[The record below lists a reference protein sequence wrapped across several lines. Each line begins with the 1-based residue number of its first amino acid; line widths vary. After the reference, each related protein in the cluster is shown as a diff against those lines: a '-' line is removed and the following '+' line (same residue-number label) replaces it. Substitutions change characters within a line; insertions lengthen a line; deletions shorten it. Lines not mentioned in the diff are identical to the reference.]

1 MKLQYKIALMIFGFG
16 SIFLVGVESISYLYN
31 RSHHIMELNDHLL
44 ENARERAE
52 HVEINIIDK
61 ANVVQALST
70 APVIEEAL
78 SRSNSTFENMAD
90 DDREK
95 EINRLNDRWMKTAGA
110 SDPFISSYMTN
121 PVALFFKEQ
130 MERNRGKYGEIFL
143 TNRYGTIIATTGKL
157 TTLAH
162 AHKYWWA
169 AAFAEGKGRMFIDDR
184 GFDASVEG
192 YVLGITVPVMKDGE
206 IIGILKCNVN
216 MDALLL
222 NTVEGF
228 KLGETGDLKV
238 ARSGGMIVREKD
250 KEILSTRMPVH
261 LVEVM
266 NKRGAGSILIED
278 GKGALLYAYAP
289 VPITSG
295 SAEYGFGG
303 KHASIGHIRGNKGE
317 LWYVILSQDL
327 SEALLP
333 LREELRRDMSVGL
346 LIVFI
351 MGLVSI
357 FIGKR
362 LSLPIIRMENFARKV
377 GAGNF
382 NEHMDVRSKDELGRL
397 ALSLNTMTRDLRETT
412 TSRDELSREVAER
425 MKTEDRIR
433 SILTAAGEG
442 IIVSTADSTISI
454 VNSELCL
461 TFGYL
466 EKELVGQDVEVL
478 MPEQYRKAHG
488 EGMKHFLES
497 GAAKVL
503 GSRIELEG
511 LRKDGT
517 VFPIELRIEETGESK
532 REEKLFVASIRDIST
547 RKRNEEALKKYAND
561 LEESNRIKDLFTD
574 VMRHDLLNPAG
585 VIRNAAEIL
594 YDEETSLEKR
604 EIVGMIRDNST
615 QCIEM
620 IENASMYSKI
630 EYLHELDKKTIDLAA
645 LLKDTIENFV
655 FDLRGKDMTIIFE
668 PDRECLAFV
677 NKMIREVFSNL
688 ISNAIKYGNKKTSIE
703 INMGDD
709 EGHWLISV
717 RDCGEGVSD
726 EDKEKIFERFER
738 AGKTAIKGTG
748 LGLAIAKR
756 IVELHKG
763 RIWVEDN
770 PDGGS
775 IFYVRI
781 PEDGGDDQD
790 E

>member
-16 SIFLVGVESISYLYN
+16 SIFLIGVESISYLYN
-31 RSHHIMELNDHLL
+31 RSHHILELNDHLQR
-44 ENARERAE
+44 NARERAE
-52 HVEINIIDK
+52 HIEINIIDK
-61 ANVVQALST
+61 ANVVQVLST
-70 APVIEEAL
+70 VPVIEEAL
-78 SRSNSTFENMAD
+78 SRSNSSFENMAD

-162 AHKYWWA
+162 SHKYWWA
-169 AAFAEGKGRMFIDDR
+169 AAFAEGKGRVFFDDR

-192 YVLGITVPVMKDGE
+192 YVLGITVPVMKDGK

-222 NTVEGF
+222 DTVEGF
-228 KLGETGDLKV
+228 KLGETGHLKV

-250 KEILSTRMPVH
+250 KKTLTTRMPVP

-266 NKRGAGSILIED
+266 NKRGVGSIRVKD
-278 GKGALLYAYAP
+278 GKRVLLYGYAP

-303 KHASIGHIRGNKGE
+303 KHASIDHIRGNKGE

-333 LREELRRDMSVGL
+333 RKEELLRDMSVGL
-346 LIVFI
+346 FIVLI

-357 FIGKR
+357 FIGKK

-377 GAGNF
+377 GSGNF
-382 NEHMDVRSKDELGRL
+382 NEHMDVTSKDELGRL
-397 ALSLNTMTRDLRETT
+397 GSSLNSMNKNLKETT
-412 TSRDELSREVAER
+412 ASRDELSREVEERKKAEE
-425 MKTEDRIR
+425 KLR
-433 SILTAAGEG
+433 SILVAAGDG
-442 IIVSTADSTISI
+442 IIVATTASRIII
-454 VNSELCL
+454 VNEDLCN
-461 TFGYL
+461 TFGYS
-466 EKELVGQDVEVL
+466 EKELVGNDVEML
-478 MPEQYRKAHG
+478 MPEKYRKAHG
-488 EGMKHFLES
+488 DGMKRYLES
-497 GAAKVL
+497 GSSKVL
-503 GSRIELEG
+503 GSRIEIEG
-511 LRKDGT
+511 IRKDGT
-517 VFPIELRIEETGESK
+517 VFPIEIRIEETGESERTDK
-532 REEKLFVASIRDIST
+532 VFVAAIRDIT
-547 RKRNEEALKKYAND
+547 ERKRNEEELKKYA
-561 LEESNRIKDLFTD
+561 LELEDSNRVKDLFTD
-574 VMRHDLLNPAG
+574 IMRHDLLNPAG

-594 YDEETSLEKR
+594 YDEESSDKKR
-604 EIVGMIRDNST
+604 EIVGMIRDNSS
-615 QCIEM
+615 QCIEL
-620 IENASMYSKI
+620 IENASTYSRI
-630 EYLHELDKKTIDLAA
+630 ENLDKLEKKTIDLLAI
-645 LLKDTIENFV
+645 LKDIIQNFAFNLQEKNMSV
-655 FDLRGKDMTIIFE
+655 IFE
-668 PDRECLAFV
+668 PSGDCHAYL
-677 NKMIREVFSNL
+677 NKMISEVFSNL
-688 ISNAIKYGNKKTSIE
+688 VSNAIKYGYEKSSIE
-703 INMGDD
+703 VAIGE
-709 EGHWLISV
+709 EGENWLISV
-717 RDCGEGVSD
+717 KDLGEGVAD
-726 EDKEKIFERFER
+726 EDKQKIFERFER

-775 IFYVRI
+775 IFNVKL
-781 PEDGGDDQD
+781 PKDGGKKDK
-790 E
+790 